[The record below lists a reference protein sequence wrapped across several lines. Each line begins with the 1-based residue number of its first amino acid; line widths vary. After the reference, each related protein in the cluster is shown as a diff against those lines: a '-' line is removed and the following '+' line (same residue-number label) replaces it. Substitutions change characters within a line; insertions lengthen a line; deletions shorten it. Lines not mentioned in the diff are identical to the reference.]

1 MIRTQAV
8 NLPPWKIIKWYSR
21 VKECLVRC
29 EAELKKVDAGSKPS
43 KVFLPKL
50 SEHWE
55 EITDTAASD
64 DDETEEPQPGTFQVR
79 IPCKTVL
86 TNQRSEITISL
97 LYTVTASQE
106 RFTTVSPHFCL
117 QYIQLHLTWKS
128 FLLFKCS
135 TYVFHIQ

>member
-8 NLPPWKIIKWYSR
+8 NLPPYKIIKWYSQ
-21 VKECLVRC
+21 VKECLVRY

-43 KVFLPKL
+43 KEFLLKL

-55 EITDTAASD
+55 EITDTAASDD

-86 TNQRSEITISL
+86 TNQR
-97 LYTVTASQE
+97 
-106 RFTTVSPHFCL
+106 
-117 QYIQLHLTWKS
+117 
-128 FLLFKCS
+128 
-135 TYVFHIQ
+135 